1 MQEKIYW
8 NFEKVQG
15 REGMTQV
22 GNRKKENQQNADVQS
37 TNEKGV
43 KEQLQYYRDRLFEDA
58 GNLIKWVLLAALVGL
73 IVGAASSLFAK
84 VLTAVTDFRVK
95 NGWMFY
101 LLPAAGVCIVF
112 LYDKIGKEDRGTVQV
127 FSTVRAK
134 DDVLL
139 RSAPLIFISTSLTH
153 LTGGSAGREGAA
165 IQLGGSIGNQLG
177 RWIHLDEEDR
187 HVMVMCGMGAA
198 FAAMFG
204 TPMAAA
210 IFSMEVISV
219 GTMYYTALAPCVI
232 SALVASQFAANM
244 GIHAEAFAVVGIPE
258 LSVMTGMKLGLVAIG
273 CAAAGTV
280 FCITLKLVGKL
291 YGKFFEN
298 KYVKIV
304 AASFMIII
312 ITKLLNTTDYMGAG
326 TGLIV
331 RAVEYGDADWYA
343 FLVKLVLTALTM
355 KAGFKGGEIVP
366 SFCIGATLGCVLGQL
381 FGISPSLCAA
391 CGMVAVFC
399 SVTNCPLTSALI
411 AFEMFGFEGAAFY
424 LIAVSISYAT
434 SGYYGL
440 YKDQKIV
447 YSKYKAKFV
456 NQPTRM

>member
-1 MQEKIYW
+1 MKEGKEDMETDTKEKTTAAGKNI
-8 NFEKVQG
+8 
-15 REGMTQV
+15 R
-22 GNRKKENQQNADVQS
+22 
-37 TNEKGV
+37 
-43 KEQLQYYRDRLFEDA
+43 YYRDRMVGDA
-58 GNLIKWVLLAALVGL
+58 VNLIKWTVLAVFTGLV
-73 IVGAASSLFAK
+73 VGAASSIFAK
-84 VLTAVTDFRVK
+84 TLTAVTNFRMA
-95 NGWMFY
+95 NGWIFY
-101 LLPAAGVCIVF
+101 LLPAAGLLIAWM
-112 LYDKIGKEDRGTVQV
+112 YDRIGKEDRGTVQV
-127 FSTVRAK
+127 FSTVRAQ

-139 RSAPLIFISTSLTH
+139 RSAPLIFISTALTH

-187 HVMVMCGMGAA
+187 HVMVMCGMGSA

-232 SALVASQFAANM
+232 SALVASRFAANV
-244 GIHAEAFAVVGIPE
+244 GIHAEAFFVSGIPE
-258 LSVMTGMKLGLVAIG
+258 LTAEASVKIGLVAVC
-273 CAAAGTV
+273 CAAAGTI
-280 FCITLKLVGKL
+280 FCITLKVIGKL
-291 YGKFFEN
+291 YGKYFEN
-298 KYVKIV
+298 RYIKI
-304 AASFMIII
+304 AAAGVLIIL
-312 ITKLLNTTDYMGAG
+312 ITMLLNTTDYMGAG
-326 TGLIV
+326 TELII
-331 RAVEYGDADWYA
+331 RAVEDGEADWYS
-343 FLVKLVLTALTM
+343 FLLKILLTAMTM

-399 SVTNCPLTSALI
+399 SVTNCPLASILI
-411 AFEMFGFEGAAFY
+411 AFEMFGFEGASFY
-424 LIAVSISYAT
+424 LIAVSLSYAA

-456 NQPTRM
+456 NHPTRM

>member
-1 MQEKIYW
+1 MGNNKRR
-8 NFEKVQG
+8 KG
-15 REGMTQV
+15 QV
-22 GNRKKENQQNADVQS
+22 DESATKS
-37 TNEKGV
+37 TNAASKSSNLNQKNSNVDQNQMNSGFG
-43 KEQLQYYRDRLFEDA
+43 YYRDRLLEDA
-58 GNLIKWVLLAALVGL
+58 FNLIKWVILAVAVGL
-73 IVGAASSLFAK
+73 VVGAASSLFAK
-84 VLTAVTDFRVK
+84 VLSAVTNFRAA
-95 NGWMFY
+95 NGWVFY
-101 LLPAAGVCIVF
+101 LMPVAGLCIVF
-112 LYDKIGKEDRGTVQV
+112 LYDKIGREDRGTVQV

-177 RWIHLDEEDR
+177 RWIRLDEEDR

-232 SALVASQFAANM
+232 SAIVASQFAANV
-244 GIHAEAFAVVGIPE
+244 GIHAEAFAVAGIPE
-258 LSVMTGMKLGLVAIG
+258 LTALSGIKLGLVAIG
-273 CAAAGTV
+273 CAAAGTL
-280 FCITLKLVGKL
+280 FCIVLKTTGKL
-291 YGKFFEN
+291 YGQYFKN
-298 KYVKIV
+298 KYVKVV
-304 AASFMIII
+304 AASCLIIV

-326 TGLIV
+326 TGLIE
-331 RAVEYGDADWYA
+331 RAVEHGEADWYA

-381 FGISPSLCAA
+381 LGISPSLCAA

-456 NQPTRM
+456 NQSTRM